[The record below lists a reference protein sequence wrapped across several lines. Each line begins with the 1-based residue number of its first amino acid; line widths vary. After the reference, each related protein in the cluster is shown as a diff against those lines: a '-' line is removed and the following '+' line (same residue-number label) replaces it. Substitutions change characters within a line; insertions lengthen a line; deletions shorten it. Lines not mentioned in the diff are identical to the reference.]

1 MVPASAAKVI
11 LRTAYSIPVGATC
24 PIPWAVSATGVVVI
38 ATDVRVTIHTEGDGE
53 ETENK
58 NAEEKFDARHN
69 KINSEREFLIIIN
82 KVRQSIL

>member
-1 MVPASAAKVI
+1 MVPASATKVI
-11 LRTAYSIPVGATC
+11 LRTADSIPVRATG
-24 PIPWAVSATGVVVI
+24 PIPWAVSAAGVVV
-38 ATDVRVTIHTEGDGE
+38 VTTNVWVAIYAEGDRE